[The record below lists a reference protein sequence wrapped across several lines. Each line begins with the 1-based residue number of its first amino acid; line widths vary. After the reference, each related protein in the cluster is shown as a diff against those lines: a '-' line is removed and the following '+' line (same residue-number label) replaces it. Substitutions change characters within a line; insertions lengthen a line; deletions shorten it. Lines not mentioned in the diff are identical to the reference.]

1 MLGVFSFTCC
11 AGCEFSI
18 LFLDSIID
26 ILTKF
31 DVQHFHLI
39 KEKNREAKFDLAVV
53 EGAITTKREIE
64 KLKRIR
70 RDSKFVL
77 AIGACANTGGIPQL
91 KNVPGKK
98 EKRKYVYSQAML
110 KDSIDPQPIS
120 KFIKVDYGLQ
130 GCPIVKKQFEKFAK
144 EYLKKYSPTSRVSS
158 TKRTGGRRW

>member
-1 MLGVFSFTCC
+1 MPKKPVLGVFSFTCC

-18 LFLDSIID
+18 LFLDQIMA
-26 ILTKF
+26 LLNQF
-31 DVQHFHLI
+31 DVQYFHLI
-39 KEKNREAKFDLAVV
+39 KEKNREAQYDLAVI
-53 EGAITTKREIE
+53 EGAISSKREIE

-70 RDSKFVL
+70 KQSKFVL

-98 EKRKYVYSQAML
+98 ERRKYVYSQAML

-144 EYLKKYSPTSRVSS
+144 EYLRKWRVR
-158 TKRTGGRRW
+158 K